1 MEAPNR
7 VVQLG
12 FSGRDYK
19 RPRTPGEFAPTPWG
33 TFTAGRAYSPSGCVC
48 SGFLMRRSL
57 CAVLIGAACLAPV
70 SALAQDAAAD
80 EFDPATIDLAK
91 LIECRTYDVPSY
103 NALAFWLVGDEAA
116 QARAQ
121 FGLTEEKTA
130 NFMLKAYALK
140 APITVFGRQ
149 TRHIVFNSSG
159 PMAVL
164 DEADPHP
171 LARELKIEPAIDV
184 PAKFLGEREIATTTD
199 KGEAGGFTYKTRVTL
214 NVSTV
219 TSHPGK
225 TLAGCSYTFEM
236 IENAQ

>member
-1 MEAPNR
+1 VGVADEKTALR
-7 VVQLG
+7 RADRRGLLA
-12 FSGRDYK
+12 R
-19 RPRTPGEFAPTPWG
+19 RFAPWP
-33 TFTAGRAYSPSGCVC
+33 RK
-48 SGFLMRRSL
+48 R
-57 CAVLIGAACLAPV
+57 
-70 SALAQDAAAD
+70 AAAV
-80 EFDPATIDLAK
+80 DPATLDLAK

-116 QARAQ
+116 QAQAH

-171 LARELKIEPAIDV
+171 LAKAARDPAGDR
-184 PAKFLGEREIATTTD
+184 PARPSSWASARSRPPPTRARPAASPTRPASPSTSPPSPRIRARPWPAAATPS
-199 KGEAGGFTYKTRVTL
+199 R
-214 NVSTV
+214 
-219 TSHPGK
+219 
-225 TLAGCSYTFEM
+225 
-236 IENAQ
+236 

>member
-1 MEAPNR
+1 
-7 VVQLG
+7 
-12 FSGRDYK
+12 
-19 RPRTPGEFAPTPWG
+19 
-33 TFTAGRAYSPSGCVC
+33 
-48 SGFLMRRSL
+48 MRRSL
-57 CAVLIGAACLAPV
+57 CAALIGAACLAPV
-70 SALAQDAAAD
+70 SALAQEAAAD
-80 EFDPATIDLAK
+80 AFDPATIDLAK

-103 NALAFWLVGDEAA
+103 NALAFWLVGDEGA
-116 QARAQ
+116 QARAR
-121 FGLTEEKTA
+121 FGLTEEKSA

-140 APITVFGRQ
+140 TPITVFGRQ

-171 LARELKIEPAIDV
+171 LARELKIEPAIDL

-199 KGEAGGFTYKTRVTL
+199 KGEAGGFTYKTHVTL

-236 IENAQ
+236 IENAS

>member
-1 MEAPNR
+1 
-7 VVQLG
+7 
-12 FSGRDYK
+12 
-19 RPRTPGEFAPTPWG
+19 
-33 TFTAGRAYSPSGCVC
+33 
-48 SGFLMRRSL
+48 MRRSL
-57 CAVLIGAACLAPV
+57 CAALIGAACLTPL
-70 SALAQDAAAD
+70 SALAQEAAGD
-80 EFDPATIDLAK
+80 DFDPATIDLAK

-116 QARAQ
+116 QARAH
-121 FGLTEEKTA
+121 FGLTEEKSA
-130 NFMLKAYALK
+130 NFMLRAYALK

-159 PMAVL
+159 PMAML

-171 LARELKIEPAIDV
+171 LAKQLDIKPTIDV
-184 PAKFLGEREIATTTD
+184 PAKFLGAREMSTTTD
-199 KGEAGGFTYKTRVTL
+199 KGDAGGFTYKTHVTL

-219 TSHPGK
+219 TTHPGK